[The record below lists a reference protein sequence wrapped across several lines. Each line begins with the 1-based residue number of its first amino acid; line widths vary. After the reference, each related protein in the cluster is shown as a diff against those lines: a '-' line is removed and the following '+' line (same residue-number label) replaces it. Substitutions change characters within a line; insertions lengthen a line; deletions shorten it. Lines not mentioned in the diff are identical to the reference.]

1 MIGGRN
7 DITSS
12 LSARPV
18 AQGVTER
25 AFMTIPF
32 IDLQAQRLRLGGK
45 IEAAVQEAVV
55 GGAWVMGPQV
65 RQFEADLAAFGAAK
79 HALGCANGTDALAL
93 PLMAWGIGR
102 GDAVFVP
109 SFTFAATAEVV
120 PWFDA
125 EPVFIDVDEK
135 TYNMD
140 PAHLEAAIEA
150 TLKEGRLK
158 PRVVIAVDLF
168 GQPADYPAIKAI
180 CDKYG
185 LKLISDS
192 AQGFGCT
199 LNGEHPLKWA
209 DITTT
214 SFFPAKPLG
223 CYGDGGAVLTN
234 DDDLAQLID
243 SIRVHGKA
251 VAVDLKDKTFDHDP
265 KYLNMR
271 VGLNSRLDTIQAAVL
286 IEKLK
291 VFGQEIE
298 WRNRIAAR
306 YNEGLRPHVAAVPD
320 VPAGNVSNWA
330 QYTIEHED
338 RDGLAAHLKA
348 EGIPTAVY
356 YPIPLHLQPA
366 YAHYPRGPQGLP
378 VTERLME
385 RVISLPMHSD
395 LDEATQ
401 DRIIAAV
408 ASFKA

>member
-1 MIGGRN
+1 
-7 DITSS
+7 
-12 LSARPV
+12 
-18 AQGVTER
+18 
-25 AFMTIPF
+25 MTIPF
-32 IDLQAQRLRLGGK
+32 IDLQAQRLRLAGK

-65 RQFEADLAAFGAAK
+65 RQFEADLAAFGKAK

-93 PLMAWGIGR
+93 PLMAWRIGR

-125 EPVFIDVDEK
+125 EPVFVDVDAD

-140 PAHLEAAIEA
+140 PAALERAIEGIKA
-150 TLKEGRLK
+150 EGRLT

-180 CDKYG
+180 CDKYD

-199 LNGEHPLKWA
+199 IDGAHPLKWA
-209 DITTT
+209 DVTTT

-234 DDDLAQLID
+234 DDDLAQLMD

-251 VAVDLKDKTFDHDP
+251 VAVDLKDRTFDHDP

-271 VGLNSRLDTIQAAVL
+271 IGLNSRLDTIQAAVL

-298 WRNRIAAR
+298 WRNAAAAR
-306 YNEGLRPHVAAVPD
+306 YNEALRPHVAKVPD

-330 QYTIEHED
+330 QYTVEHPD
-338 RDGLAAHLKA
+338 RDALAAHLKA
-348 EGIPTAVY
+348 EGVPTAVY
-356 YPIPLHLQPA
+356 YPIPLHVQPA
-366 YAHYPRGPQGLP
+366 YEHFPRGVGGLP
-378 VTERLME
+378 VTERLKDV
-385 RVISLPMHSD
+385 VISLPMHSD
-395 LDEATQ
+395 LDAQTQ

>member
-1 MIGGRN
+1 MIW
-7 DITSS
+7 
-12 LSARPV
+12 RPRQDTDHGL
-18 AQGVTER
+18 A
-25 AFMTIPF
+25 F
-32 IDLQAQRLRLGGK
+32 IDLQAQRLRLSGK
-45 IEAAVQEAVV
+45 IEAAVQDAVV

-65 RQFEADLAAFGAAK
+65 RQFETELAAFGRAK

-125 EPVFIDVDEK
+125 EPVFVDVDAA

-140 PAHLEAAIEA
+140 PEHLEAAIEA
-150 TLKEGRLK
+150 VIAEGRLT

-180 CDKYG
+180 CDKHG
-185 LKLISDS
+185 LKLIADS

-199 LNGEHPLKWA
+199 IDGEHPLKWA

-223 CYGDGGAVLTN
+223 CYGDGGAVLTD

-243 SIRVHGKA
+243 SVRVHGKA
-251 VAVDLKDKTFDHDP
+251 VANDLRDRTFDHDP

-271 VGLNSRLDTIQAAVL
+271 IGLNSRLDTIQAAVL
-286 IEKLK
+286 IEKLA
-291 VFGQEIE
+291 VFGEEIE

-306 YNEGLRPHVAAVPD
+306 YNDLLAPYVAAVPR
-320 VPAGNVSNWA
+320 VPTGNVSNWA
-330 QYTIEHED
+330 QYTIEHPN
-338 RDGLAAHLKA
+338 RDGLAAHLK
-348 EGIPTAVY
+348 EVGVPTAVY

-366 YAHYPRGPQGLP
+366 YEMYPRGPQGLP
-378 VTERLME
+378 VTERLKDV
-385 RVISLPMHSD
+385 VISLPMHAD
-395 LDEATQ
+395 LDVETQ
-401 DRIIAAV
+401 DRVIAAV
-408 ASFKA
+408 ASFKG